1 MSNHAAKK
9 LPNLLQYVP
18 NQYMTQQMSDKAIL
32 ENERTVNSVP
42 DWYRNHGMCN
52 KAVDNYHH
60 VLDFTLECYKTQK
73 VFDKDVN
80 TYPLTIKF
88 VPEWLITQEMC
99 DKPVTRCLFLFD
111 SIPNQ

>member
-1 MSNHAAKK
+1 
-9 LPNLLQYVP
+9 
-18 NQYMTQQMSDKAIL
+18 
-32 ENERTVNSVP
+32 
-42 DWYRNHGMCN
+42 MCN

-73 VFDKDVN
+73 VCDKDVN

-88 VPEWLITQEMC
+88 VPEWLITQEMR
-99 DKPVTRCLFLFD
+99 DKPVNRCLFLFD

>member
-1 MSNHAAKK
+1 
-9 LPNLLQYVP
+9 
-18 NQYMTQQMSDKAIL
+18 
-32 ENERTVNSVP
+32 
-42 DWYRNHGMCN
+42 MCN

-60 VLDFTLECYKTQK
+60 VLK
-73 VFDKDVN
+73 VCDKDVN

-111 SIPNQ
+111 SIFNQ